1 VIDILPI
8 LPEAAKKEA
17 LVVFARQCKRD
28 VPAVVALPNELLLEC
43 LRSLVARGLGS
54 SERINAAITMLQ
66 RWLNQAG
73 IPYRLSQYA
82 W

>member
-1 VIDILPI
+1 MTIP
-8 LPEAAKKEA
+8 ATHFKEA
-17 LVVFARQCKRD
+17 LVVFARQRERD
-28 VPAVVALPNELLLEC
+28 VPAAVALADELLLEC

-66 RWLNQAG
+66 RWLDQAG

>member
-1 VIDILPI
+1 M
-8 LPEAAKKEA
+8 
-17 LVVFARQCKRD
+17 VFARQRERD
-28 VPAVVALPNELLLEC
+28 VPAAVALADELLLEC

-66 RWLNQAG
+66 RWLDQAG